1 MLAADNGHLEVAR
14 SLLEAGADKDTW
26 SHRNRRN
33 ALMLASGNGHLE
45 VPRLLLQAGTID
57 DCYDYCG
64 MNAAMSASLNGRLE
78 VTLLLLSSL
87 PRLEVA
93 RFY

>member
-1 MLAADNGHLEVAR
+1 
-14 SLLEAGADKDTW
+14 
-26 SHRNRRN
+26 
-33 ALMLASGNGHLE
+33 MLASGNGHLE